1 MIYSANY
8 GLKEPQ
14 KNVDL
19 ADVNDINYNTE
30 AIDGLI
36 HNTQV
41 SLAPAYDHTLTYE
54 VGDLVMY
61 ETLLYECITAVTTP
75 EAWDSTKWQRAY
87 LSENAGGGGNANVT
101 EISYSQYSLLTP
113 AEKANGTIYMVTD
126 DPNDSASG
134 GGGGGVNYST
144 TEQNT
149 GLKWIDGKD
158 IYQKSFT
165 RTNQVYGGGMTFDTG
180 VSNIDTLINDR
191 WCVYGAINV
200 SKPVT
205 AEGQYIRC
213 VHSGNG
219 ILTIGANGINFNAA
233 SNRTWTLTIWYTKA
247 S

>member
-41 SLAPAYDHTLTYE
+41 SLAPAYDQTLTYE

-61 ETLLYECITAVTTP
+61 DTLLYECITAIATP

-101 EISYSQYSLLTP
+101 EISYSQYSALTP
-113 AEKANGTIYMVTD
+113 AEKTNGTIYCVTD
-126 DPNDSASG
+126 DPNDSAG
-134 GGGGGVNYST
+134 GGGGTGFST
-144 TEQNT
+144 AEVNT
-149 GLKWIDGKD
+149 GVTWIDGND
-158 IYQKSFT
+158 IYQKTIPFDPAVTVSQT
-165 RTNQVYGGGMTFDTG
+165 DWTNLA
-180 VSNIDTLINDR
+180 VSSAGIDVLIDAIASNTSVC
-191 WCVYGAINV
+191 WGCINV
-200 SKPVT
+200 SKAV
-205 AEGQYIRC
+205 Y
-213 VHSGNG
+213 SGYLSALTSRNG
-219 ILTIGANGINFNAA
+219 DTISVNALTI
-233 SNRTWTLTIWYTKA
+233 RYTKT

>member
-41 SLAPAYDHTLTYE
+41 SLAPAYDQTLTYA

-61 ETLLYECITAVTTP
+61 DTLLYECITAITTP

-101 EISYSQYSLLTP
+101 EISYSQYSALSP
-113 AEKANGTIYMVTD
+113 AEKTNGTIYCVTD
-126 DPNDSASG
+126 DPNDSAGG

-149 GLKWIDGKD
+149 GLKWHDGKD
-158 IYQKSFT
+158 IYQRTFT
-165 RTNQVYGGGMTFDTG
+165 PNLTLSTSWQAVIEMTGIDWVTDIEY
-180 VSNIDTLINDR
+180 NITRD
-191 WCVYGAINV
+191 GEQA
-200 SKPVT
+200 KPEFSSSDHVAWLVRNGYMQFANNTTSSASVLVLKDVT
-205 AEGQYIRC
+205 IR
-213 VHSGNG
+213 
-219 ILTIGANGINFNAA
+219 
-233 SNRTWTLTIWYTKA
+233 YTKA
-247 S
+247 ISL